1 MFGQIDAAGIKA
13 TLGLDTWVDDED
25 SLDVT
30 FLFDKSIVKDLTL
43 REQSKLNG
51 LIALYESER

>member
-30 FLFDKSIVKDLTL
+30 FLFDKSIVKGLTL
-43 REQSKLNG
+43 QEQSKLNC
-51 LIALYESER
+51 LIALYGSGR